1 MLRVDLTGV
10 TFIDEAGQACLATLY
25 RQGAGFIAGDP
36 MTKNIVAEIS
46 QVPLPAHEHP
56 KG

>member
-10 TFIDEAGQACLATLY
+10 TFIDDAGQACLATLY
-25 RQGAGFIAGDP
+25 RQGAEFIAVDP
-36 MTKNIVAEIS
+36 LTKSIVAKIS
-46 QVPLPAHEHP
+46 QGSLPVHEHP